1 MSINIHANSA
11 AIIPLI
17 PILKVFSIPDFYY
30 SSLWEIDWIC
40 VVIEDNL
47 IWVQRIREG
56 QVVPEASGIFDVLF
70 IWEDNVVASVRHH
83 DVKWM
88 IQKGWMMVT
97 TPATVKRCTRGT
109 AHGAF
114 SIDKLDGG
122 HEPSFVA

>member
-11 AIIPLI
+11 AIILLI

-70 IWEDNVVASVRHH
+70 IWEDHVVASVRHH

-97 TPATVKRCTRGT
+97 TPATVKRCTGGT

>member
-11 AIIPLI
+11 AIISLI

-30 SSLWEIDWIC
+30 SSSCKIDWIC
-40 VVIEDNL
+40 VVTEDNL

-70 IWEDNVVASVRHH
+70 IWEDHVVASVRHH

-88 IQKGWMMVT
+88 IQKGWIMVT
-97 TPATVKRCTRGT
+97 TPATVKRCARST